1 MLNSLAILLQTFVI
15 LGEYKWIIICF
26 LIIILLFLARKHN
39 NNGTGMSNRKI
50 RPRIPPQVQL
60 PSLGET
66 TTQTLAV
73 EQPQVQLKQPV
84 QVQPQ
89 QPQQA
94 QETPAPPL
102 EPLAPAPIQE
112 SQEFDVPDIAEAKPY
127 DETYHKLSTEK
138 NGELEFDLVS
148 HRQRGVEKRYLNVRI
163 KGMRMDK
170 KEEGA
175 VECLMNVT
183 SKEDFKNLK
192 EFFANLNW
200 DD

>member
-1 MLNSLAILLQTFVI
+1 MLQIFAIPEPFD
-15 LGEYKWIIICF
+15 WIIICF
-26 LIIILLFLARKHN
+26 LIIILLSLVKKQN

-66 TTQTLAV
+66 IQTPAEQPAV
-73 EQPQVQLKQPV
+73 EPAA
-84 QVQPQ
+84 QVQPAESTPVVEQVSSKPKQTAQ
-89 QPQQA
+89 QEQY
-94 QETPAPPL
+94 
-102 EPLAPAPIQE
+102 
-112 SQEFDVPDIAEAKPY
+112 DVPDVAEAKQY
-127 DETYHKLSTEK
+127 EETYHNLSTEK

-148 HRQRGVEKRYLNVRI
+148 HRQRGLEKRYLNVRI
-163 KGMRMDK
+163 KGMRLDK

-183 SKEDFKNLK
+183 NKEDFQALK
-192 EFFANLNW
+192 DFFANLNW

>member
-1 MLNSLAILLQTFVI
+1 M
-15 LGEYKWIIICF
+15 
-26 LIIILLFLARKHN
+26 ARKHN

-50 RPRIPPQVQL
+50 KPRIPPQVQL

-66 TTQTLAV
+66 LTQAPAV
-73 EQPQVQLKQPV
+73 EQPQVQPQA
-84 QVQPQ
+84 QPQ
-89 QPQQA
+89 QPQQV
-94 QETPAPPL
+94 QEAPAPQPQ
-102 EPLAPAPIQE
+102 EPQAPAPIQE
-112 SQEFDVPDIAEAKPY
+112 TQEFDVPDIAEAKPY
-127 DETYHKLSTEK
+127 DETYHKLKTEK
-138 NGELEFDLVS
+138 HGELEFDLVS

-183 SKEDFKNLK
+183 SKEDFQNLK
-192 EFFANLNW
+192 DFFANLNW